1 MALAVAVESGDNWND
16 IFVARDVDGN
26 EDPNSEASDSSD
38 SDYQDEGYRMMEDQS
53 DSEDEASMGAAIQVG
68 NTATLRANLQG
79 KNLVELIRP
88 VLILM
93 DQQGI
98 NLPILLDAISWG
110 DADCIQ
116 DAKIRYERSAFMNSR
131 ELPVILRRWWKPPRS
146 TVLRKKRP
154 RGAAC
159 IMECFAAE
167 CTEATLNR
175 ELEAVASSLI
185 SPVGEDIKEETL
197 TSLVFN
203 KMIVSMQNQAPVL
216 WKLLH
221 SMAYTPTQQARNSA
235 KKPDKVS

>member
-1 MALAVAVESGDNWND
+1 
-16 IFVARDVDGN
+16 
-26 EDPNSEASDSSD
+26 
-38 SDYQDEGYRMMEDQS
+38 
-53 DSEDEASMGAAIQVG
+53 MGPGIQVG

-88 VLILM
+88 ILILM

-116 DAKIRYERSAFMNSR
+116 DAKIRYQRSVLMNSR
-131 ELPVILRRWWKPPRS
+131 ELPAILRHWWKPPWS
-146 TVLRKKRP
+146 TGSRKKRP
-154 RGAAC
+154 RGAAWA
-159 IMECFAAE
+159 MESFAAE
-167 CTEATLNR
+167 CTEATLNQ
-175 ELEAVASSLI
+175 ELEVVASSLI
-185 SPVGEDIKEETL
+185 SLVGEDIKEEPL

-203 KMIVSMQNQAPVL
+203 KMIVNIQNQAPVL

-235 KKPDKVS
+235 KKLDKVS